1 MGLLIILN
9 YPVLFSF
16 YGLLFFLI
24 YEMRFK
30 KRGRASRRELRRQR
44 GVVIHPRQIG
54 VVRQWVAETN

>member
-44 GVVIHPRQIG
+44 GVV
-54 VVRQWVAETN
+54 